1 MSLPVSD
8 DELGVLE
15 QLKQSVE
22 TIVSKTGPSSKFS
35 KDLVKRIVEMQ
46 SKLES
51 LAETDR
57 HQFLAEMKDKFQE
70 TIGRIEERIVQHAH
84 IAQTYSSSIVSAVIF
99 LLVSIFGL
107 SSPDPKFQPSHLIN
121 CSVFLSLCS
130 SLRLQVVQIPDGE
143 GAQEAGE
150 AQEQATEEGQ
160 EVQLKE
166 KKMRRRGGGDVPNV
180 VLSGPET
187 FHLVNQYN
195 RPVND

>member
-1 MSLPVSD
+1 MSLSVSE

-99 LLVSIFGL
+99 LLVSIFALFGYKL
-107 SSPDPKFQPSHLIN
+107 YK
-121 CSVFLSLCS
+121 SLTEKE
-130 SLRLQVVQIPDGE
+130 LKK
-143 GAQEAGE
+143 QEK
-150 AQEQATEEGQ
+150 
-160 EVQLKE
+160 LKSKQQ
-166 KKMRRRGGGDVPNV
+166 KKAKKSN
-180 VLSGPET
+180 
-187 FHLVNQYN
+187 
-195 RPVND
+195 

>member
-1 MSLPVSD
+1 MSLSVSD

-99 LLVSIFGL
+99 LLVSIFALFGYKL
-107 SSPDPKFQPSHLIN
+107 YK
-121 CSVFLSLCS
+121 SLTEKE
-130 SLRLQVVQIPDGE
+130 LKK
-143 GAQEAGE
+143 QEK
-150 AQEQATEEGQ
+150 
-160 EVQLKE
+160 LKSKQQ
-166 KKMRRRGGGDVPNV
+166 KKAKKSN
-180 VLSGPET
+180 
-187 FHLVNQYN
+187 
-195 RPVND
+195 

>member
-1 MSLPVSD
+1 MSLSGSD

-22 TIVSKTGPSSKFS
+22 TIVAKTGPSSKFS

-99 LLVSIFGL
+99 LLVSIFALFGYKL
-107 SSPDPKFQPSHLIN
+107 YK
-121 CSVFLSLCS
+121 SLTEKE
-130 SLRLQVVQIPDGE
+130 LKK
-143 GAQEAGE
+143 QEK
-150 AQEQATEEGQ
+150 
-160 EVQLKE
+160 LKSKQQ
-166 KKMRRRGGGDVPNV
+166 KKAKKSN
-180 VLSGPET
+180 
-187 FHLVNQYN
+187 
-195 RPVND
+195 

>member
-1 MSLPVSD
+1 MSLSGSD

-46 SKLES
+46 RKLES

-107 SSPDPKFQPSHLIN
+107 SSPDPKFQPSHLITALY
-121 CSVFLSLCS
+121 FFHFAALFGYKLYKSLTEKE
-130 SLRLQVVQIPDGE
+130 LKK
-143 GAQEAGE
+143 QEK
-150 AQEQATEEGQ
+150 
-160 EVQLKE
+160 LKSKQQ
-166 KKMRRRGGGDVPNV
+166 KKAKKSN
-180 VLSGPET
+180 
-187 FHLVNQYN
+187 
-195 RPVND
+195 